1 MLDVSAFKPSDL
13 ECLAP
18 GEKDAMLLRLLSH
31 IEQQSQVIQSGATL
45 IAQRDQAIKFKDAK
59 IEKITFELQ
68 RLKRWQFGAN
78 SERMT
83 AEQRQLFEDTMVEDQ
98 EGLQAELDTLL
109 GEKHKDRSTNRPDE
123 RRRPRREALPEHL
136 RRVEH
141 RHEPQDTTCGC
152 GKPMVRIGEDVSER
166 LDIVPAEFFV
176 HRHIRGKWTCKCCDR
191 LVQEPVDPQ
200 IIDGGIPTAALL
212 AHLLVSRFVDHL
224 PYYRIER
231 INARSG
237 VRTPRSTL
245 AAWAGRAGAALT
257 PLYEALRRFA
267 LSCPVLHIDET
278 PVSMLDPGAGKT
290 KKAYVWGYARS
301 AFDSQPCVVYEFCA
315 GRGAKYP
322 AEFLKGWN
330 GTLVCDDYKAYEV
343 VAKVGDRKEAGCAA
357 HARRKFEELGNKSEV
372 GREAVQRFERLFRI
386 ERHIATL
393 SAEKRHEVRQA
404 LTKKRWDAMHVWLT
418 RERGRVADGSA
429 TAQAINYSLVRW
441 PALSEFLQDA
451 NVAFSNNHLENQMR
465 PWAVGRKG
473 WLFAGSELAGQR
485 AAMVMSLVQ
494 SAKLNGHDPWVYLR
508 DVLERLPT
516 HPNRSIDD
524 LLPHRWQA
532 RGVPSDAAS

>member
-1 MLDVSAFKPSDL
+1 MGDMLDVQALKPGDL
-13 ECLAP
+13 DRLAP
-18 GEKDAMLLRLLSH
+18 QEKDALLLQMLSH
-31 IEQQSQVIQSGATL
+31 IGQQSKALQVHQAQIEQQDKAL
-45 IAQRDQAIKFKDAK
+45 KFKDAR

-83 AEQRQLFEDTMVEDQ
+83 AEQRQLFEETLVEDR
-98 EGLQAELDTLL
+98 ESLQAELDALL
-109 GEKHKDRSTNRPDE
+109 GTKTDKDSQE
-123 RRRPRREALPEHL
+123 RQRRAPRREALPAHL
-136 RRVEH
+136 RRVVH
-141 RHEPQDTTCGC
+141 HHEPQDTTCEC

-176 HRHIRGKWTCKCCDR
+176 HRHIRGKWACKCCQT

-200 IIDGGIPTAALL
+200 IIDNGIPTAALL

-224 PYYRIER
+224 PYYRIEK

-237 VRTPRSTL
+237 VHTPRSTL
-245 AAWAGRAGAALT
+245 AAWSGRAGAALI

-267 LSCPVLHIDET
+267 LSCPVLHVDET

-301 AFDSQPCVVYEFCA
+301 VFDAQPCVVYEFCA

-322 AEFLKGWN
+322 VEFLMGWD
-330 GTLVCDDYKAYEV
+330 GTIVCDDYKVYETV
-343 VAKVGDRKEAGCAA
+343 TKMGSRMEAGCAA
-357 HARRKFEELGNKSEV
+357 HARRKFEELDTPV
-372 GREAVQRFERLFRI
+372 GVEGVRRFERIYRI
-386 ERHIATL
+386 ERAIAKLDSQRRLEARRTL
-393 SAEKRHEVRQA
+393 
-404 LTKKRWDAMHVWLT
+404 TTKRWDALHEWLEL
-418 RERGRVADGSA
+418 ERSRVADGGA
-429 TAQAINYSLVRW
+429 TARALDYSLKRW
-441 PALSEFLQDA
+441 RALSRFLDDGD
-451 NVAFSNNHLENQMR
+451 VAFDNNHLENQIR

-494 SAKLNGHDPWVYLR
+494 SAKLNGHDPWAYLR

-516 HPNRSIDD
+516 HLNSRIDE
-524 LLPHRWQA
+524 LLPHRWQRA
-532 RGVPSDAAS
+532 D

>member
-1 MLDVSAFKPSDL
+1 MLDVHALQPSDL
-13 ECLAP
+13 SRLAP
-18 GEKDAMLLRLLSH
+18 GEKDALLLQMLSH
-31 IEQQSQVIQSGATL
+31 IEQQSKALQAGHAQ
-45 IAQRDQAIKFKDAK
+45 IAQREQTIKFKDAK

-68 RLKRWQFGAN
+68 RLKHWQFGAR

-83 AEQRQLFEDTMVEDQ
+83 AEQRQLFEDTLVEDQ
-98 EGLQAELDTLL
+98 EGLQSELDALL
-109 GEKHKDRSTNRPDE
+109 DKQGKDTERPE
-123 RRRPRREALPEHL
+123 RRRPKRDALPSHL

-141 RHEPQDTTCGC
+141 HHEPEDTTCGC

-166 LDIVPAEFFV
+166 LDIIPAEFFV
-176 HRHIRGKWTCKCCDR
+176 HRHIRGKWACKCCDTIA
-191 LVQEPVDPQ
+191 QEPVDPQ

-224 PYYRIER
+224 PYYRIEK

-237 VRTPRSTL
+237 VHTPRSTL

-257 PLYEALRRFA
+257 PLYEALRLFA
-267 LSCPVLHIDET
+267 LAHPVLHVDET

-290 KKAYVWGYARS
+290 KRAYVWGYARS
-301 AFDSQPCVVYEFCA
+301 VFDAQPCVVFEFCP

-322 AEFLKGWN
+322 VEFLKGWN
-330 GTLVCDDYKAYEV
+330 GILVCDDYAAYET
-343 VAKVGDRKEAGCAA
+343 VAKVGERREAGCAA
-357 HARRKFEELGNKSEV
+357 HARRRFDELGNKSTV
-372 GREAVQRFERLFRI
+372 GLEALRRFEQIYRI
-386 ERHIATL
+386 EKRIAKL
-393 SAEKRHEVRQA
+393 SSERRLGIRQA
-404 LTKKRWDAMHVWLT
+404 LTAKRWDAMHEWLK
-418 RERGRVADGSA
+418 RERCRVADGSA
-429 TAQAINYSLVRW
+429 TARAIDYALTRW
-441 PALSEFLQDA
+441 PALSGFLHDGD
-451 NVAFSNNHLENQMR
+451 VALDNNHLENQIR

-494 SAKLNGHDPWVYLR
+494 SAKLNGHDPWTYLR

-524 LLPHRWQA
+524 LLPHRWQ
-532 RGVPSDAAS
+532 PSS

>member
-1 MLDVSAFKPSDL
+1 MGDMLDVQALKPGDL
-13 ECLAP
+13 DRLAP
-18 GEKDAMLLRLLSH
+18 QEKDALLLQMLSH
-31 IEQQSQVIQSGATL
+31 IGQQSKALQVHQAQIEQQDKALT
-45 IAQRDQAIKFKDAK
+45 FKDAR

-83 AEQRQLFEDTMVEDQ
+83 AEQRQLFEETLVEDR
-98 EGLQAELDTLL
+98 ESLQAELDALL
-109 GEKHKDRSTNRPDE
+109 GTKTDKDSQE
-123 RRRPRREALPEHL
+123 RQRRAPRREALPAHL
-136 RRVEH
+136 RRVVH
-141 RHEPQDTTCGC
+141 HHEPQDTTCEC

-176 HRHIRGKWTCKCCDR
+176 HRHIRGKWACKCCQT

-200 IIDGGIPTAALL
+200 IIDNGIPTAALL

-224 PYYRIER
+224 PYYRIEK

-237 VRTPRSTL
+237 VHTPRSTL
-245 AAWAGRAGAALT
+245 AAWSGRAGAALT

-267 LSCPVLHIDET
+267 LSCPVLHVDET

-301 AFDSQPCVVYEFCA
+301 VFDAQPCVVYEFCA

-322 AEFLKGWN
+322 VEFLMGWD
-330 GTLVCDDYKAYEV
+330 GTIVCDDYKVYETV
-343 VAKVGDRKEAGCAA
+343 TKMGSRMEAGCAA
-357 HARRKFEELGNKSEV
+357 HARRKFEELDTPV
-372 GREAVQRFERLFRI
+372 GVEGVRRFERIYRI
-386 ERHIATL
+386 ERAIAKLDSQRRLEARRTL
-393 SAEKRHEVRQA
+393 
-404 LTKKRWDAMHVWLT
+404 TTKRWDALHEWLEL
-418 RERGRVADGSA
+418 ERSRVADGGA
-429 TAQAINYSLVRW
+429 TARALDYSLKRW
-441 PALSEFLQDA
+441 RALSRFLDDGD
-451 NVAFSNNHLENQMR
+451 VAFDNNHLENQIR

-494 SAKLNGHDPWVYLR
+494 SAKLNGHDPWAYLR

-516 HPNRSIDD
+516 HLNSRIDE
-524 LLPHRWQA
+524 LLPHRWQRA
-532 RGVPSDAAS
+532 D